1 MNASVYYCYALKAEI
16 LFLSLFLALAVTANE
31 PYRVG
36 TTAANF
42 LEIGF
47 GSTGAAMGDAAVAS
61 VEDLSAMY
69 WNPGRLPYMKQS
81 EAQFMY
87 QPWIAGINT
96 TFSAV
101 GIKVP
106 GIGVFAAGLYQVA
119 YGDMK
124 VTTMQQQDG
133 TGEMYSA
140 TDYAFTMSYGRKLA
154 QWFAFGASAK
164 YVAQKIWHS
173 QASAFALDL
182 GMVVNTDFFSPTGD
196 RADGLTIG
204 MSIANYGTRMKFDGM
219 DLMQPID
226 LYPFEAGNYAYAEGQ
241 FKTLEWELPLIF
253 RIGAAIHPIASAKQR
268 LTLEVDALHPNNN
281 SESVNIGAQYRYT
294 IPSFG
299 DFYLRA
305 GYKALFMIES
315 QYGATFGAGLKYILM
330 NNLAMRIDYS
340 YRDIGLLGKMHAYT
354 FSVLF

>member
-1 MNASVYYCYALKAEI
+1 MRAKSLIFIIIAS
-16 LFLSLFLALAVTANE
+16 FSLSWHTAFGE
-31 PYRVG
+31 SPYRVG

-42 LEIGF
+42 LEIGY

-61 VEDLSAMY
+61 VEDLSAIY
-69 WNPGRLPYMKQS
+69 WNPGRLPYMHQS

-87 QPWIAGINT
+87 QPWFADINT
-96 TFSAV
+96 SFSAV
-101 GIKVP
+101 SFKVP
-106 GIGVFAAGLYQVA
+106 RLGVFAAGFYQVA

-140 TDYAFTMSYGRKLA
+140 SDYAFSLTYARKLA

-164 YVAQKIWHS
+164 YIHQKIWHS
-173 QASAFALDL
+173 NANALALDL
-182 GMVVNTDFFSPTGD
+182 GMVVNTRFFSPSGE
-196 RADGLTIG
+196 REDGLTIG

-226 LYPFEAGNYAYAEGQ
+226 LYPYEAGNYAYAEGQ

-253 RIGAAIHPIASAKQR
+253 RIGAAVHPIASAKQKF
-268 LTLEVDALHPNNN
+268 TFEVDALHPNNN

-305 GYKALFMIES
+305 GYKALFMVDS
-315 QYGATFGAGLKYILM
+315 HYGMSFGAGLKYILM
-330 NNLAMRIDYS
+330 RNMAIRIDYA
-340 YRDIGLLGKMHAYT
+340 YRDVGLLGKLSAY
-354 FSVLF
+354 SVSLLY